1 MYYFEYYRHGY
12 TKKGDNFMAKGSKE
26 HKISSK
32 SNSQNKSEKNITK
45 GKTNSQFNNKNNAKV
60 DD

>member
-1 MYYFEYYRHGY
+1 
-12 TKKGDNFMAKGSKE
+12 MAKGSKE

-32 SNSQNKSEKNITK
+32 SNSQNKSEKNANPHT
-45 GKTNSQFNNKNNAKV
+45 THSEFNNKCNAKNS